1 MAISVDLVVVGAG
14 SAGLGAAFAARR
26 KGASVALV
34 ERRRLGGEC
43 TWAGC
48 VPSKALIER
57 AREVHWGRRRGLTG
71 EVDFG
76 GIVDEVHT
84 AMERIGEDESR
95 PALEARG
102 IRVLEGQAAFTA
114 PRTLSVDGTVVAA
127 TRAVILATGSTAA
140 LPPIDGLGD
149 LRAAGVPVLTNDSV
163 FEQRTLPR
171 RLAVVGGGPI
181 GVELAQ
187 AFARL
192 GSEVAVFGSAPRLLP
207 KEEPEVGEVL
217 AQVFAAEGV
226 RVATGAEVSSIRAHA
241 GVATLENGDGVSA
254 EADALLVAAG
264 RQPVTDGLGV
274 ERLGMDLGRR
284 GAVVVDGGLRT
295 SVDGV
300 FAIGDVTAQ
309 LQFTHAAYEMGAVA
323 VANALGR
330 RDTAFDTAAI
340 PWATFT
346 DPEVGRV
353 GMTEAQAAAAHGS
366 AARVAYL
373 PLVETDRARAAGRT
387 EGFVKLVAGPRGPL
401 GHVAGGVLLGA
412 TVMCPTGGD
421 VVHEAVVLM
430 RSGGFT
436 GRLAQAVHAYP
447 SWSMAVRECAA
458 QFFFTHRG
466 RRARPATNPTARPA
480 RR

>member
-1 MAISVDLVVVGAG
+1 MGIEADIVVVGAG

-26 KGASVALV
+26 KGASVALI

-57 AREVHWGRRRGLTG
+57 AREVHWGRQRGLVG
-71 EVDFG
+71 QVDFG
-76 GIVDEVHT
+76 RIMDEVHT

-95 PALEARG
+95 PTLEALG
-102 IRVLEGQAAFTA
+102 MTVLEGQASLTG
-114 PRTLSVDGTVVAA
+114 PRRLSVDGTAVTAR
-127 TRAVILATGSTAA
+127 RAVILATGSTAA
-140 LPPIDGLGD
+140 LPPVEGLGD
-149 LRAAGVPVLTNDSV
+149 LPTAGIPVLTNDTV
-163 FEQRTLPR
+163 FEQRILPR
-171 RLAVVGGGPI
+171 RLAVIGGGPI

-192 GSEVAVFGSAPRLLP
+192 GSAVTLFGSSQLLP
-207 KEEPEVGEVL
+207 REEPEVATVL
-217 AQVFAAEGV
+217 MGVFTAEGV
-226 RVATGAEVSSIRAHA
+226 RIATGAHVTRATA
-241 GVATLENGDGVSA
+241 GDGVATLENGEGVRT
-254 EADALLVAAG
+254 EADAVLVAAG
-264 RQPVTDGLGV
+264 RQPVTDGLGLDGV
-274 ERLGMDLGRR
+274 GMALDRR

-330 RDTAFDTAAI
+330 RDRSFDTGAI

-353 GMTEAQAAAAHGS
+353 GLTEAEAAAAHGGG
-366 AARVAYL
+366 ARVAYL
-373 PLVETDRARAAGRT
+373 PMADTDRARAAGRT
-387 EGFVKLVAGPRGPL
+387 EGFVKLIAGPRGPL
-401 GHVAGGVLLGA
+401 GNVAGGALLGA
-412 TVMCPTGGD
+412 TVVCPTGGD

-430 RSGGFT
+430 RSGGFA

-447 SWSMAVRECAA
+447 TWSMAVRECAA

-466 RRARPATNPTARPA
+466 RAARPA
-480 RR
+480 RRG

>member
-1 MAISVDLVVVGAG
+1 MGIEADIVVVGAG

-26 KGASVALV
+26 KGASVALI

-57 AREVHWGRRRGLTG
+57 AREVHWGRQRGLVG

-76 GIVDEVHT
+76 GIMDEVHT

-95 PALEARG
+95 PTLEALG
-102 IRVLEGQAAFTA
+102 ITVLEGQASLTG
-114 PRTLSVDGTVVAA
+114 PRRLSVDGTAVTAR
-127 TRAVILATGSTAA
+127 RAVILATGSTAA
-140 LPPIDGLGD
+140 LPPVEGLGD
-149 LRAAGVPVLTNDSV
+149 LPTAGIPVLTNDTV
-163 FEQRTLPR
+163 FEQRILPR
-171 RLAVVGGGPI
+171 RLAVIGGGPI

-192 GSEVAVFGSAPRLLP
+192 GSAVTLFGSSRLLP
-207 KEEPEVGEVL
+207 REEPEVATVL
-217 AQVFAAEGV
+217 MGVFTAEGI
-226 RVATGAEVSSIRAHA
+226 RVATGAHVTRATA
-241 GVATLENGDGVSA
+241 SGGVATLENGDGVRT
-254 EADALLVAAG
+254 EADAVLVAAG
-264 RQPVTDGLGV
+264 RQPVTDGLGLDGV
-274 ERLGMDLGRR
+274 GMALDRR

-330 RDTAFDTAAI
+330 RDRSFDTGAI

-353 GMTEAQAAAAHGS
+353 GLTEAEAAAVHGS
-366 AARVAYL
+366 GARVAYL
-373 PLVETDRARAAGRT
+373 PMADTDRARAAGRT
-387 EGFVKLVAGPRGPL
+387 EGFVKLIAGPRGPL
-401 GHVAGGVLLGA
+401 GHVAGGALLGA
-412 TVMCPTGGD
+412 TVVCPTGGD

-430 RSGGFT
+430 RSGGFA

-447 SWSMAVRECAA
+447 TWSMAVRECAA

-466 RRARPATNPTARPA
+466 RAARPA
-480 RR
+480 RRR